1 MFLVAGSREDN
12 LNGQEFCKNSQA
24 LRMVNSFAMMWLKEE
39 VISGRPVTPKII
51 YVWCIGLNIV
61 KSLFSTNDHELI

>member
-1 MFLVAGSREDN
+1 MCLPCEVDYISVKMFLVAGGREDN

-39 VISGRPVTPKII
+39 VIYGRPGDESV
-51 YVWCIGLNIV
+51 
-61 KSLFSTNDHELI
+61 